1 MDVPAAAEGPM
12 LQQTERQDL
21 LADVG
26 ERYRLLLDTINE
38 GIFFHERGVIYEVN
52 QAMADMTGYSLEE
65 LFSLRIFDIVAPD
78 SRRELVG
85 HMRAED
91 PGPYEINLRRK
102 DESIFP
108 VEVAARSAE
117 VSGRT
122 VRVVI
127 VRDITRQKEHEES
140 IREHSRQVLALSTPI
155 VRVWPGVLLLPLVGV
170 LDDERANRMT
180 SNLLEGVVESE
191 AQVAIIDVSGTV
203 GMDSSA
209 ARHLALRCRR
219 RAPSG
224 DRRHSDGSQSRC
236 RSIAGATRRRFPGS
250 HDTRIASGRHDR
262 GTQPRG
268 FFPLADSLREGSRC
282 W

>member
-1 MDVPAAAEGPM
+1 M

-38 GIFFHERGVIYEVN
+38 GIFFHEKGVIYEVN
-52 QAMADMTGYSLEE
+52 QAMADMTGYPLED

-85 HMRAED
+85 RMRDED

-102 DESIFP
+102 DESLFP
-108 VEVAARSAE
+108 VEVVARSAD

-155 VRVWPGVLLLPLVGV
+155 VRIWSGVLLLPLVGV
-170 LDDERANRMT
+170 LDDERATHMT
-180 SNLLEGVVESE
+180 SNLLGAIVEDE
-191 AQVAIIDVSGTV
+191 AHVAIIDVSGTV

-209 ARHLALRCRR
+209 ARHLLSAAAAARLLGAGVILTGLSPEAAQSLAQLGVDFQGITTRGSLQAGVTEALQRV
-219 RAPSG
+219 
-224 DRRHSDGSQSRC
+224 DH
-236 RSIAGATRRRFPGS
+236 
-250 HDTRIASGRHDR
+250 GR
-262 GTQPRG
+262 
-268 FFPLADSLREGSRC
+268 
-282 W
+282 